1 MSTIAVL
8 SADTVYR
15 QPMQGGLC
23 KKAANKGHAAF
34 LEGENRGGIHVFDA
48 FWRAGC
54 YFLRHPTAQGGS
66 LRGLPLRPGRL
77 RVLLPSPPEPWAGF
91 CRAANRQYKGMPP
104 PAFFGNR
111 PEYWLCIAWLP
122 CPANAP
128 RRYRTWCFHFRR
140 YRHEIVFP
148 SVLLRCTRTVGY
160 CAWGCPSAHRW

>member
-23 KKAANKGHAAF
+23 KKAANKGHTAF

-54 YFLRHPTAQGGS
+54 YFLRHPTTQGGS
-66 LRGLPLRPGRL
+66 RRGLPPRPGRL

-104 PAFFGNR
+104 PAFFGTGQSTGFVS
-111 PEYWLCIAWLP
+111 L
-122 CPANAP
+122 
-128 RRYRTWCFHFRR
+128 
-140 YRHEIVFP
+140 
-148 SVLLRCTRTVGY
+148 
-160 CAWGCPSAHRW
+160 GCPVQPMLRVGLELGVFTFVDTGMKSFFQAFCFGVHAL